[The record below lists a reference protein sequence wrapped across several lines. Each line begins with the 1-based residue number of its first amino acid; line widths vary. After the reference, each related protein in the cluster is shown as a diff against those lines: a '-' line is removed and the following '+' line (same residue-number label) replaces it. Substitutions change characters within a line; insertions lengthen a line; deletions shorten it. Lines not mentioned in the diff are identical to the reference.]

1 MSNKA
6 IILAGGKGTR
16 LKPYTTVI
24 PKPLVPLG
32 EKAILQILIE
42 RLKKFG
48 FTDLVLCVN
57 HMADLIMAFLGDG
70 KKYGVKVKYSFED
83 KPLNTVAP
91 LKLIKNL
98 PQNFLVMNGDLL
110 TDLDLRKMY
119 QHHMK
124 KKSLITV
131 ATYHRKVKIDFGVIE
146 VDRKNNV
153 AVGFREK
160 PEYDYDVSMGVY
172 VFNKKVLDFVPYN
185 RPFGFDQLMLT
196 LLDNKEKVNL
206 YPYNGY
212 WLDIG
217 RPDDYEKA
225 NEDLQKMN
233 FSK

>member
-1 MSNKA
+1 MSKKA

-16 LKPYTTVI
+16 LKPFTLTI

-32 EKAILQILIE
+32 EKAILQILVE

-48 FTDLVLCVN
+48 FKDLTLCVN

-91 LKLIKNL
+91 LKLIKGL

-110 TDLDLRKMY
+110 TDLDFNKLYDYHIRK
-119 QHHMK
+119 K
-124 KKSLITV
+124 ALITV
-131 ATYHRKVKIDFGVIE
+131 ATYKRRTKIDFGVIE
-146 VDRKNNV
+146 VDGKNN
-153 AVGFREK
+153 AVGFKEK
-160 PEYDYDVSMGVY
+160 PEYDFNVSMGVY
-172 VFNKKVLDFVPYN
+172 VFNKKVLEYVPYN
-185 RPFGFDQLMLT
+185 KPFGFDHLMLK
-196 LLDNKEKVNL
+196 LLEEKQSINL
-206 YPYNGY
+206 YPYDGY

-225 NEDLQKMN
+225 NEDIDKLYKL
-233 FSK
+233 